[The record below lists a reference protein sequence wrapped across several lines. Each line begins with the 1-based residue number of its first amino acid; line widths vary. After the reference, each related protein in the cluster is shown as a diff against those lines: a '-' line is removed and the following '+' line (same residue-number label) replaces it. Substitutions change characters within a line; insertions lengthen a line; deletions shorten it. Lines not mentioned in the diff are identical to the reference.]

1 MKHHAIAFVAAAALA
16 SAGCFEIFNK
26 TAVANPSD
34 VTVSLLGGVWS
45 TSGSTAGTLAA
56 SCTNFTWS
64 VTEQTSNSGSG
75 TFGATCFGDMQV
87 AGSASGTLSGNT
99 LTWSAKATATV
110 PGFPVC
116 DVQLSGTATLAGTD
130 TISIPYA
137 GTTCVGAV
145 SGTEILKKK

>member
-1 MKHHAIAFVAAAALA
+1 MKRYAIAVVAAAALA
-16 SAGCFEIFNK
+16 NAACFEFFNK
-26 TAVANPSD
+26 TTVANPSD

-45 TSGSTAGTLAA
+45 TSSSTAGTLAA

-64 VTEQTSNSGSG
+64 VTESTSTSGSG
-75 TFGATCFGDMQV
+75 NFGATCFGDMQV
-87 AGSASGTLSGNT
+87 TGSASGTLSGST

-116 DVQLSGTATLAGTD
+116 EVQLSGTATLVGD

-137 GTTCVGAV
+137 GSTCVGSV